1 MGDSMSPSPE
11 NPISGKGGQVYGI
24 ADPKPEGNW
33 QPRPVTTTGE
43 TAPLPPIPF
52 PETGTT
58 PFRKSLYQKIDNLL
72 RSRILRIGLGLG
84 VAGGAGLAVYQNV
97 PAVHQSIDNAY
108 LDIMRTIGIET
119 VVPSTFDTKAGK
131 TKFGENN
138 ITRITA
144 EEAENKKLLEPTIKV
159 DNTNTVTVTTLLPG
173 LFPSTIPNTQINSES
188 QAKMGEA
195 PLVKKSFIMPE
206 GYQLTIPKGTHY
218 ALLKP
223 DQETNRNPDLIY
235 TMITFFYDPVND
247 ITLSLVH
254 ETTGLVPEDG
264 QKTFDGN
271 TYNKLYNPSMGG
283 KLEDLPLSDGVTPI
297 AKPSSANQKL
307 DMFLYVS
314 SGRKEPSSS
323 LAEAIAKYKKVVWEN
338 FVDPNQ
344 KLIVT
349 SSR

>member
-144 EEAENKKLLEPTIKV
+144 EEAESKKLLEPTIKV
-159 DNTNTVTVTTLLPG
+159 DSTNTVTVTTLLPG
-173 LFPSTIPNTQINSES
+173 LFPSTIPNTQIDSES
-188 QAKMGEA
+188 DARQGRA
-195 PLVKKSFIMPE
+195 PSVEKHFIMPE
-206 GYQLTIPKGTHY
+206 GYQLTVPKETHY
-218 ALLKP
+218 ALLKANP
-223 DQETNRNPDLIY
+223 GTYQNPDLVY
-235 TMITFFYDPVND
+235 TIVTFFHEPVNNV
-247 ITLSLVH
+247 TLSLAY
-254 ETTGLVPEDG
+254 ETTGFIPEKG
-264 QKTFDGN
+264 QKTFDRD
-271 TYNKLYNPSMGG
+271 TYNKLYNPSLGG

-307 DMFLYVS
+307 DMFLGVL
-314 SGRKEPSSS
+314 SGTYDNQMSINR
-323 LAEAIAKYKKVVWEN
+323 YMKVAWEN
-338 FVDPNQ
+338 LVDPNQ